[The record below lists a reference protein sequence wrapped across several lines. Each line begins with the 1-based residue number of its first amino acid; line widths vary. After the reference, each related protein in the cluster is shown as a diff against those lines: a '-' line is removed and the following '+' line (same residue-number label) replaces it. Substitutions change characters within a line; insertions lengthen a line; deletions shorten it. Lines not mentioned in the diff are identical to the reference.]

1 MPQTITLSDG
11 EQVEIVTPD
20 DLEAFGEQLGNRI
33 SAKLLRW
40 LVTVGLLAVFGAG
53 VKYADMQSRVT
64 AVEQAAAAASTDK
77 RADAVEIRQLV
88 KKVDS
93 LTVVLGNVNDVLG
106 DIKARLR

>member
-1 MPQTITLSDG
+1 MPQTINIADG
-11 EQVEIVTPD
+11 EQIDVVTPEG
-20 DLEAFGEQLGNRI
+20 LEAFGEQLGNRI

-40 LVTVGLLAVFGAG
+40 LLSVGLVAVFAAG
-53 VKYADMQSRVT
+53 VKYADMQSRLAT
-64 AVEQAAAAASTDK
+64 VEHVVANSVTDK